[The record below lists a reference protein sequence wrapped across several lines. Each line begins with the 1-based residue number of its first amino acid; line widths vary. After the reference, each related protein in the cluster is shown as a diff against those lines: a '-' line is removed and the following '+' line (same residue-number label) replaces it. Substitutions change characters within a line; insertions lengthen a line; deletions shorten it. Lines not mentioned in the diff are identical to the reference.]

1 VSGRGRRR
9 PMRRGSVFVLAPFA
23 AHHFET
29 DTNEELLVMAWH
41 PDSDSGP
48 SHDDHPMLNRTLRV
62 ESPERVR

>member
-1 VSGRGRRR
+1 
-9 PMRRGSVFVLAPFA
+9 
-23 AHHFET
+23 
-29 DTNEELLVMAWH
+29 LLVMAWH